1 MDDTSDFYR
10 DKTVLVTGGA
20 GLVGAAFVEQLLA
33 VGAHVRVVRHRRS
46 LPFDGGVEQIAGDL
60 LDPAACAVAVRGA
73 DCVIHAAAV
82 SGGSKEVTIRGIPMF
97 TDNLL
102 MNTQLLEAARLA
114 GVAHYLFISN
124 SSVYARSD
132 APLREEDA
140 WGETSR
146 GIPENETGMVKRAGE
161 TQCGLYARSTD
172 MRIAIIRGGNAY
184 GPHDNFDLEAS
195 HVVPALIRKAVERQN
210 PYLVWGSGKMVRDF
224 IHTRDLARGGLFL
237 LERAQPGAC
246 APINVATGRTVTIEE
261 LVRLILDLAGHADA
275 RIQLDPGAPPTSPA
289 KRIDVTKMRELGFRP
304 ELILEDGLLQT
315 IDWYRQ
321 NAREA
326 RQVA

>member
-1 MDDTSDFYR
+1 MSSLSDFYR
-10 DKTVLVTGGA
+10 GKKVLVTGGA
-20 GLVGAAFVEQLLA
+20 GLIGSAFVEQLLA
-33 VGAHVRVVRHRRS
+33 AGACVYAVQHRRPI
-46 LPFDGGVEQIAGDL
+46 PFGGSVERLEGNL
-60 LDPAACAVAVRGA
+60 LDAAVCREIARGM

-82 SGGSKEVTIRGIPMF
+82 SGGSKEVTLRAIPMF

-114 GVAHYLFISN
+114 GVGHYLFISN
-124 SSVYARSD
+124 SSVYAKSD
-132 APLREEDA
+132 APLHEEDA

-146 GIPENETGMVKRAGE
+146 GIPENETGMVKRASE
-161 TQCGLYARSTD
+161 TQCGLYARTTD

-195 HVVPALIRKAVERQN
+195 HVVPALIRKAIERQN
-210 PYLVWGSGKMVRDF
+210 PYAVWGSGKMVRDF

-237 LERAQPGAC
+237 LARAQPGAC
-246 APINVATGRTVTIEE
+246 APINIATGRTVTIEE
-261 LVRLILDLAGHADA
+261 LVSLILDLADHADA

-304 ELILEDGLLQT
+304 ELSLEDGLRQT

-321 NAREA
+321 NARGA
-326 RQVA
+326 RQIA